1 MKFISPHASLL
12 CALAMIPFQLSAETA
27 IPDQELKEAR
37 SLVKAFGGDLK
48 SALKPAMKSGGPV
61 NAIDVCNL
69 QAGPIAQTVSSQSD
83 WTVARTSLKV
93 RNASNTPD
101 AWELKT
107 LLQFEQ
113 RKAAG
118 EDIKA
123 IEHSEIVTQ
132 EGQSIYRY
140 MKAIPTAELCV
151 KCHGSQLDNAVS
163 AKLNEYYPY
172 DQAVGYKAGDLRG
185 AFSLQKLKN

>member
-1 MKFISPHASLL
+1 MRTNKACAPIF
-12 CALAMIPFQLSAETA
+12 CALFLCSFQINADNTVPES
-27 IPDQELKEAR
+27 DLKEAR
-37 SLVKAFGGDLK
+37 SLVKAYGGELK
-48 SALKPAMKSGGPV
+48 AALKPAMKNGGPV

-69 QAGPIAQTVSSQSD
+69 QAGPIAQTVSERSD
-83 WTVARTSLKV
+83 WQVARTSLKV
-93 RNASNTPD
+93 RNATNTPD

-123 IEHSEIVTQ
+123 IEHSEVVTL
-132 EGQSIYRY
+132 EGQQIYRY

-151 KCHGSQLDNAVS
+151 KCHGSQLDNTVA
-163 AKLNEYYPY
+163 AKLKEYYPY
-172 DQAVGYKAGDLRG
+172 DQAVGFNAGDLRG
-185 AFSLQKLKN
+185 AFTLQKIVK